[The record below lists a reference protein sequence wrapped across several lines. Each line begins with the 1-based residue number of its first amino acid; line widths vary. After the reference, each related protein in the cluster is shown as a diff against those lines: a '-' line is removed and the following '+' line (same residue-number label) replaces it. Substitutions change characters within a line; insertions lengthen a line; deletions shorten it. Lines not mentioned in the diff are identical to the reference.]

1 MKKVM
6 LLSVFLLTG
15 CFKFDSTMN
24 KEYEFAKNFCG
35 GEDKISSFYSYDT
48 IPSTVYCVD
57 RRMTDI
63 PPQ

>member
-1 MKKVM
+1 MKKVL
-6 LLSVFLLTG
+6 LLSVLLLTG
-15 CFKFDSTMN
+15 CFKLDSTIN

-35 GEDKISSFYSYDT
+35 GESNIKNFYIYST

-57 RRMTDI
+57 GRIINI

>member
-15 CFKFDSTMN
+15 CFKFDSTIN

-35 GEDKISSFYSYDT
+35 GESKIQNFSIHST
-48 IPSTVYCVD
+48 IPSTIYCID
-57 RRMTDI
+57 GRNINI